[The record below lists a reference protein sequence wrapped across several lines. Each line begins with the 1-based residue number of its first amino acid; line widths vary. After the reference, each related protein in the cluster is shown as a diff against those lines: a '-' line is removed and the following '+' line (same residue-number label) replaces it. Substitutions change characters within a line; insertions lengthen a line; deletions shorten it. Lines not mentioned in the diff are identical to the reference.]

1 MSNLYIITGP
11 AGVGK
16 STISRRIA
24 ESKNK
29 SALIEGDEIYHQVV
43 GGYVQAWKE
52 GNHLDTFWK
61 ICLSSI
67 ETYLE
72 DGYDVIFNY
81 IVNPE
86 NVELIKNKLK
96 NHTIKFVVLVV
107 DEKTLLLRDKERPED
122 CQMKERCIVLL
133 NSFKNKNYNAQNI
146 LDTTNLS
153 VNETIDIIEMII
165 DLYYRRVQ
173 MDVKLDYSI
182 TVDEF
187 LEMVESVG
195 WKTYT
200 REQIEKALQNTMY
213 MVKATV
219 NGKTAGIGR
228 VVGDYSIVCILTDI
242 CVKPEFQGQGIGLKI
257 TSELKNLIE
266 DNVSDGEKMQIELT
280 PTAGNEPFYEKA
292 GFKYKPDKIT
302 GMYLWIKK

>member
-1 MSNLYIITGP
+1 
-11 AGVGK
+11 
-16 STISRRIA
+16 
-24 ESKNK
+24 
-29 SALIEGDEIYHQVV
+29 
-43 GGYVQAWKE
+43 
-52 GNHLDTFWK
+52 
-61 ICLSSI
+61 
-67 ETYLE
+67 
-72 DGYDVIFNY
+72 
-81 IVNPE
+81 
-86 NVELIKNKLK
+86 
-96 NHTIKFVVLVV
+96 
-107 DEKTLLLRDKERPED
+107 
-122 CQMKERCIVLL
+122 
-133 NSFKNKNYNAQNI
+133 
-146 LDTTNLS
+146 
-153 VNETIDIIEMII
+153 
-165 DLYYRRVQ
+165 

-219 NGKTAGIGR
+219 NGKLAGIGR

-242 CVKPEFQGQGIGLKI
+242 CVKAEFQGQGIGLKI
-257 TSELKNLIE
+257 TSELKKLIE